1 MEIFIYVLL
10 YIVLCFFAGL
20 FIITF
25 CSTEKVSSFSLFE
38 ITKYGFYSLSFI
50 VIIIAAV
57 VITLAR

>member
-20 FIITF
+20 IIVTF
-25 CSTEKVSSFSLFE
+25 CSTEKVSSLSIFE

-50 VIIIAAV
+50 VMLIAV
-57 VITLAR
+57 IVITLIK

>member
-1 MEIFIYVLL
+1 MEIFIYILL
-10 YIVLCFFAGL
+10 YIALCFFAGL

-50 VIIIAAV
+50 VIVIAAV
-57 VITLAR
+57 VMNFS